1 MSSSDSESEHEDDV
15 APAQVVAVQRR
26 RKRHHYVFSVRQ
38 KILWVQKAYGIPRNV
53 SNTANMHGLHRQQL
67 IQWNNNLQALKD
79 KALVNPNSKTVHTGR
94 TVDDADIEPEIKDW
108 VLDQR
113 LQNLSIQTRNIIQ
126 QAIFLRPNF
135 KGGDQGKQVKW
146 VYRFLGRNG
155 LSIRRPT
162 RIGQKLNNELQDV
175 QDDMTQSVRT
185 RLGEG
190 GSLHG
195 LDLRNFVN
203 MDQTAVWFEM
213 KSSTTV
219 DTVGARTVS
228 VRDSGSGTKRCTVC
242 LAVAADGTKLP
253 PFVIFK
259 GKYKFIVYS
268 L

>member
-1 MSSSDSESEHEDDV
+1 MSSSDSESEHEDNV
-15 APAQVVAVQRR
+15 APAQVVGFQRR
-26 RKRHHYVFSVRQ
+26 RKRHSYNFTVRQ
-38 KILWVQKAYGIPRNV
+38 KILWAQEAYGIPRNI
-53 SNTANMHGLHRQQL
+53 SNTANYHGVSRQQL
-67 IQWNNNLQALKD
+67 IQWNRNLQALKD
-79 KALVNPNSKTVHTGR
+79 KALINPNSKTIHKGR
-94 TVDDADIEPEIKDW
+94 TVHDDDIEPAIKDW
-108 VLDQR
+108 ILEQR
-113 LQNLSIQTRNIIQ
+113 TQNLSIQTRNIIH
-126 QAIFLRPNF
+126 QAINLRPNF

-162 RIGQKLNNELQDV
+162 RIGQKLSGHLQEV

-185 RLGEG
+185 RLAEG

-195 LDLRNFVN
+195 IDLRNFIN

-219 DTVGARTVS
+219 DLVGARTVA
-228 VRDSGSGTKRCTVC
+228 VRDSGSNSKRCTVC

-259 GKYKFIVYS
+259 GK
-268 L
+268 